1 MTTIKKTSS
10 SLYRLIPTLLELD
23 DVVCGEF
30 KKMFKKLIDDLII
43 DINNINSNVPMLY
56 EKNIHH
62 LNAINVIRA
71 FNACIYCL
79 INKLK
84 GEGIFNGPYINDC
97 TQNPEDN
104 EDSYV
109 ETDNIVSVLQDT
121 FNITNSPNDDGSS
134 SSNIRGSSESL
145 GSSLSPRTNDIPREI
160 SVPIMSSMTQ
170 SRSKMR

>member
-1 MTTIKKTSS
+1 MTTVKKVSS
-10 SLYRLIPTLLELD
+10 SLYSLIPTLLELD

-30 KKMFKKLIDDLII
+30 KKMFKKLIVDLITDI
-43 DINNINSNVPMLY
+43 TNINNDEPMLY

-84 GEGIFNGPYINDC
+84 GDGIFNGPYVKEC
-97 TQNPEDN
+97 TEIPEDT

-109 ETDNIVSVLQDT
+109 ESGNIVSVLQDT
-121 FNITNSPNDDGSS
+121 FNITTPPKEPDDISS
-134 SSNIRGSSESL
+134 TESHD
-145 GSSLSPRTNDIPREI
+145 STPRPTSGPTDIPRLV
-160 SVPIMSSMTQ
+160 SVSRPATMTTE
-170 SRSKMR
+170 

>member
-1 MTTIKKTSS
+1 MTTVKKVSS
-10 SLYRLIPTLLELD
+10 SLYSLIPTLLELD

-43 DINNINSNVPMLY
+43 DINNINNNVPMLY

-84 GEGIFNGPYINDC
+84 GDGIFNGPYVKEC
-97 TQNPEDN
+97 TENPEDN
-104 EDSYV
+104 EDLYV

-121 FNITNSPNDDGSS
+121 FNITTPTNDNDSS
-134 SSNIRGSSESL
+134 SYNNHGSSESP
-145 GSSLSPRTNDIPREI
+145 SSLLSSIPTDIPREI
-160 SVPIMSSMTQ
+160 SIP
-170 SRSKMR
+170 RSVLG

>member
-1 MTTIKKTSS
+1 MTTVKKVSS
-10 SLYRLIPTLLELD
+10 GLYSLIPTLLELD

-30 KKMFKKLIDDLII
+30 KKMFAKLIEDLII

-62 LNAINVIRA
+62 LNAINVLRA

-84 GEGIFNGPYINDC
+84 GDGIFNGPYVKEC
-97 TQNPEDN
+97 TEIPEDT

-109 ETDNIVSVLQDT
+109 EPDNIVSVLQDT
-121 FNITNSPNDDGSS
+121 FNIITPPSQPMSD
-134 SSNIRGSSESL
+134 
-145 GSSLSPRTNDIPREI
+145 DIPREI
-160 SVPIMSSMTQ
+160 SVPRRSGMSPS
-170 SRSKMR
+170 